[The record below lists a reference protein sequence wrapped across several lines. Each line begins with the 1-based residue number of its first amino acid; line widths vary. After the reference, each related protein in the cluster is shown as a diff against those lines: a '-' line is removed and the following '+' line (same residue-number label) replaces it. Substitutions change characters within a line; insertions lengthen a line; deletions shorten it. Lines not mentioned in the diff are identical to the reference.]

1 MKWRDVTLTA
11 VFMQTDV
18 EQLHLTSTSSS
29 SSSSAL
35 LSGKV
40 GNDMISSHKLCIPKA
55 DKAASSSNNYVI

>member
-18 EQLHLTSTSSS
+18 EQLHLTSSS

-40 GNDMISSHKLCIPKA
+40 GNVMFSLHKIFTLKA
-55 DKAASSSNNYVI
+55 EKAAS

>member
-18 EQLHLTSTSSS
+18 EQLHLTSSS

-40 GNDMISSHKLCIPKA
+40 GNGMFSLHKIFTLKA
-55 DKAASSSNNYVI
+55 EKAASSSNNDII